1 MRTLG
6 DTRALARALTPV
18 SGTCRRSPG
27 AGVCI
32 HPCRLDYII
41 FYTGCYSLRI
51 VVSAGL
57 VGLPGGW
64 GRREVGHQSTRKKK
78 VWQGCKSDGGA
89 GGGGG
94 LE

>member
-1 MRTLG
+1 MRVSAFTPAAWITL
-6 DTRALARALTPV
+6 LF
-18 SGTCRRSPG
+18 
-27 AGVCI
+27 
-32 HPCRLDYII
+32 

-94 LE
+94 LA